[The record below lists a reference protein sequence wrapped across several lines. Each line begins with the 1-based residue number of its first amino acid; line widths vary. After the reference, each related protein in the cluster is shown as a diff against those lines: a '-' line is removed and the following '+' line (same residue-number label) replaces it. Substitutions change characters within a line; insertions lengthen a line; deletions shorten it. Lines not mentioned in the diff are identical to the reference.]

1 MDERVGIKRP
11 SHVWFVQYTQQ
22 ASLKRIGD
30 VVGPSG
36 THEIR
41 QASLAGCGPTPKAKF
56 TSLLRVEKAR
66 RVFTNQHTYQPD
78 IIYLVLRENP
88 KRASRIKMS
97 VSNLL
102 ANPDQADNYEEMEK
116 QFAVKAVQQM
126 TVYWSILEKMPG
138 SKLRLTRMD
147 DEIMDHLKKDFPDFD
162 PAVPLNEDEMKS
174 KEGKERWRNFCM
186 VYEKGDKKIEDFNYG
201 TMLRKDSKTEYGEDT
216 TIFAVRMQFYAVEI
230 ARNRAGLNDWVYEKA
245 QSATKETTTS
255 S

>member
-1 MDERVGIKRP
+1 LVCTV
-11 SHVWFVQYTQQ
+11 HT
-22 ASLKRIGD
+22 ASQPEKNRRRRWSLGH
-30 VVGPSG
+30 
-36 THEIR
+36 HEIR

-56 TSLLRVEKAR
+56 TSLLRVEKPGE
-66 RVFTNQHTYQPD
+66 FLPTNTQLD
-78 IIYLVLRENP
+78 IIYLVPRANP
-88 KRASRIKMS
+88 KRVPRIKMS

-245 QSATKETTTS
+245 QGATKEITTS